1 VIPSSPLRRT
11 ILAVGTA
18 VLLVA
23 AWEVLTWPDVAA
35 LSSARPGT
43 TAFIRRESERRARSG
58 EPAVEWIWV
67 PDARISVHLRRAIVA
82 GEDLEFFAHEGF
94 STTEMKAA
102 LRDAVVEGKK
112 LRGASTITQQLA
124 KNLWLSP
131 SRNPLR
137 KVREALLTRSLER
150 HLSKRRILEIYMNV
164 VELGPGVFGV
174 EAASR
179 RYFGKSAA
187 GLSEREAAELAAAL
201 PRPREWHPG
210 VSSAGYRRYADDIR
224 RRMDKASF
232 LWSLVED

>member
-1 VIPSSPLRRT
+1 VIPRSPLRA
-11 ILAVGTA
+11 AVFA
-18 VLLVA
+18 LSVAALLVV
-23 AWEVLTWPDVAA
+23 AWEALTWPDVAA

-43 TAFIRRESERRARSG
+43 TAFIRRESERRAKAG

-67 PDARISVHLRRAIVA
+67 PDERISVHLRRAVVA
-82 GEDLEFFAHEGF
+82 GEDMEFFAHEGF
-94 STTEMKAA
+94 SRTELRAA
-102 LRDAVVEGKK
+102 LHDAVVEGKK

-164 VELGPGVFGV
+164 AELGPGVFGA

-187 GLSEREAAELAAAL
+187 ELDEHEAAELAAGL
-201 PRPREWHPG
+201 PRPEVWHPG
-210 VSSAGYRRYADDIR
+210 VSSSGYRRYTDDIR

-232 LWSLVED
+232 LWGYVRD